1 MSQGHAPTPLI
12 VSHDLHSG
20 ANTRIPKR
28 WLWVARIALLAIS
41 VLALVVYIA
50 GTPAN
55 LAWFDSFHPD
65 CLDVCMT
72 PATVQSLHALS
83 IPITTFAIYWTSVNL
98 LFALTYFVVA
108 ALIFW
113 RKSDDRV
120 AWLASFSLVTLGAA
134 FPSIPA
140 ALADVHPAWWLP
152 VTIIG
157 NENLFGFPSLIIFFF
172 LFPNGR
178 FVPRWTRWVAVGFA
192 AVFVFAGFFPGSSFS
207 FSNWLGLLFVLVPLV
222 IFGSLVFA
230 QVYRYR
236 RISTPVERQQTKWI
250 VFGAAVALLGFLLL
264 GFLLPAFL
272 RLFMPLQSIGLLPT
286 AILVT
291 SIYLVFLLIPLS
303 IAIAILRYRLW
314 DVDVLIN
321 KTLVYSLLTGTLLA
335 VYAGCIVGLQALL
348 RGLFHQTSDVAIVA
362 STLFI
367 AALFQPLRKG
377 IQAIIDRRFY
387 RRKYDAA
394 RTVEAFSAT
403 LRNEVDLNQV
413 CEDLIAV
420 VQETMQPAHIS
431 LWLRKPE
438 QAAGRNTRLLPHID
452 EGESTVQ

>member
-1 MSQGHAPTPLI
+1 MSQGHAPTPPI
-12 VSHDLHSG
+12 VSHDLRSG

-28 WLWVARIALLAIS
+28 WLWVARVALLAIS
-41 VLALVVYIA
+41 ALALVVYIA
-50 GTPAN
+50 GTPVYFAQLFPSHHN
-55 LAWFDSFHPD
+55 CVED
-65 CLDVCMT
+65 CLT
-72 PATVQSLHALS
+72 PANIQSLHALGIS
-83 IPITTFAIYWTSVNL
+83 ITTYAIYWVAVNL
-98 LFALTYFVVA
+98 LFMLVYFAVA

-113 RKSDDRV
+113 RKSDDWM
-120 AWLASFSLVTLGAA
+120 AWLASFSLVAFGAS
-134 FPSIPA
+134 FPSIPGVLA
-140 ALADVHPAWWLP
+140 AVHPAWWLP
-152 VTIIG
+152 VTIVG
-157 NENLFGFPSLIIFFF
+157 NEDVLGFPSLIIFFF

-178 FVPRWTRWVAVGFA
+178 FVPRWTRWVAVGFTALFVLA
-192 AVFVFAGFFPGSSFS
+192 AFFPSSSLS

-222 IFGSLVFA
+222 LVFA

-236 RISTPVERQQTKWI
+236 RVSTLLERQQTKWI

-264 GFLLPAFL
+264 GVLPPAFL
-272 RLFMPLQSIGLLPT
+272 RLFMPLQSIGLFPT

-291 SIYLVFLLIPLS
+291 SICLVLLLIPLS

-321 KTLVYSLLTGTLLA
+321 KTLVYSLLTGTLVA

-348 RGLFHQTSDVAIVA
+348 RGLFNQTSDVAIVA

-367 AALFQPLRKG
+367 AALFQPLRKR

-403 LRNEVDLNQV
+403 LRSEVDLNQV
-413 CEDLIAV
+413 CEDLVAV

-431 LWLRKPE
+431 LWLRHPE
-438 QAAGRNTRLLPHID
+438 PSGERNTRLLPHID
-452 EGESTVQ
+452 EGESMVQ

>member
-1 MSQGHAPTPLI
+1 MSQRYTPTPPT
-12 VSHDLHSG
+12 VSHDLRSG
-20 ANTRIPKR
+20 ANTRIPER
-28 WLWVARIALLAIS
+28 WLLVARVALLAIS

-50 GTPAN
+50 GTPVYFAQ
-55 LAWFDSFHPD
+55 LFPSHHDCVED
-65 CLDVCMT
+65 CLT
-72 PATVQSLHALS
+72 PANVQSLHALGIS
-83 IPITTFAIYWTSVNL
+83 ITTYAVYWAAVNL
-98 LFALTYFVVA
+98 LFALVYFAVA

-113 RKSDDRV
+113 RKSDDWM
-120 AWLASFSLVTLGAA
+120 AWMASFSLVAFGAS
-134 FPSIPA
+134 FPSIPGVLA
-140 ALADVHPAWWLP
+140 AVHPAWWLP
-152 VTIIG
+152 VTIVG
-157 NENLFGFPSLIIFFF
+157 NEDVLGFPSLIIFFF

-178 FVPRWTRWVAVGFA
+178 FVPRWTRWVAIGFIALFVLA
-192 AVFVFAGFFPGSSFS
+192 AFFPGSSFS

-222 IFGSLVFA
+222 LVFA

-236 RISTPVERQQTKWI
+236 RVSTLLERQQTKWI

-264 GFLLPAFL
+264 GVLPPAFL

-291 SIYLVFLLIPLS
+291 SIYLVLLLIPLS
-303 IAIAILRYRLW
+303 IAIALLRYRLW

-367 AALFQPLRKG
+367 AALFQPLRKR

-403 LRNEVDLNQV
+403 LRSEVDLNQV
-413 CEDLIAV
+413 CEDLVAV

-431 LWLRKPE
+431 LWLRHPE
-438 QAAGRNTRLLPHID
+438 PSGEWNTRLPLHID
-452 EGESTVQ
+452 EGESMVP